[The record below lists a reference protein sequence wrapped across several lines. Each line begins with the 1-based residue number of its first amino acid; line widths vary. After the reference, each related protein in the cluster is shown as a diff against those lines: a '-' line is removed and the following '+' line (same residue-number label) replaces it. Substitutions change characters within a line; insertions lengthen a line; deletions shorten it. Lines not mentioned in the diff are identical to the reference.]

1 MDNLTRAAD
10 RLVRQ
15 LRACPV
21 DDIVERLEQR
31 TAHADQLHTRLQGA
45 WSSARARLEALTAQ
59 VEAEAE
65 RVQQRNLAFMEA
77 LQALAPRLSQLAQQ
91 LEPAFDQATREI
103 KASES
108 VASAAGKGLDE
119 RLAKWS
125 PAAADGVIQTA
136 ETQGKGLVDAL
147 ARMSAILRDQVH
159 PSLQRREAVAQQ
171 FLDLAKTQG
180 VNGVKGLGSHY
191 EEWCVRLS
199 EVEGTVEKQGADRL
213 PAHAEEV
220 VAASIVD
227 VERLVESTFE
237 TVEATVGSGVEALAQ
252 LRTIVEAAGEGAEE
266 QLSSLRERAEQVARG
281 FEWGL
286 PETQAAAE
294 RLSIFAEQAR

>member
-1 MDNLTRAAD
+1 
-10 RLVRQ
+10 
-15 LRACPV
+15 
-21 DDIVERLEQR
+21 
-31 TAHADQLHTRLQGA
+31 
-45 WSSARARLEALTAQ
+45 
-59 VEAEAE
+59 
-65 RVQQRNLAFMEA
+65 MEA